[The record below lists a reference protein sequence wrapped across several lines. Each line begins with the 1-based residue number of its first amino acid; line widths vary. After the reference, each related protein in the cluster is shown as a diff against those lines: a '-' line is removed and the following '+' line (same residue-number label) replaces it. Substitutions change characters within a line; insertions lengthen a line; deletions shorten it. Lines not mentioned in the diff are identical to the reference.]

1 MEIVMPKPEW
11 GVKHSCTNCGA
22 RFYDMLR
29 DPIVCPKCDT
39 EIDVTV
45 IAKPKR
51 IRSGVT
57 AATASKDVDRDEDL
71 IDEED
76 REAGEDE
83 EEEANI
89 EEPPLDLGED
99 EEGEEEESEEEE
111 EDELEEEDL
120 EEFEDDVLLEE
131 DEEEDE
137 IEDDDLT
144 KL

>member
-1 MEIVMPKPEW
+1 MPKPEW
-11 GVKHSCTNCGA
+11 GVKHSCTSCGA

-29 DPIVCPKCDT
+29 DPVVCPKCET

-51 IRSGVT
+51 VRAGVT
-57 AATASKDVDRDEDL
+57 ATTASKDIERDEDL
-71 IDEED
+71 IEEEA
-76 REAGEDE
+76 EAGEDE
-83 EEEANI
+83 EEEEGNI

-111 EDELEEEDL
+111 DLEEEEL
-120 EEFEDDVLLEE
+120 EDFEDDVLLEDE
-131 DEEEDE
+131 DEEDE
-137 IEDDDLT
+137 LEDDDLT